1 MMVERYDRLQSDAQE
16 AFASGDL
23 QLALQSFESA
33 QELAA
38 THDDVDRAD
47 RAACSACF
55 VRIELGQSEEQIP
68 LLRRLFMGTL
78 NHRNRCTAAYNIA
91 VAYLNLED
99 YDNAM
104 EWADRSGDLAR
115 NVNEPSL
122 TAGVHNQQASLALR
136 FSRFEEA
143 ENGFNL
149 ALDAM
154 SSLDE
159 TYQAANRATV
169 LGNLGYAMMCT
180 DRLDEGLDLCEQAR
194 KALDALSA
202 DHLVY
207 ENLQDL
213 CYGYILCDQLEQ
225 AHAAGERA
233 LALAEHYDDLQ
244 VMKNC
249 LFLLAEVAV
258 RRGDAFRGRR
268 YLRELAEFY
277 PEIEMNEEII
287 DVFLTTDLTNVVNL
301 RG

>member
-1 MMVERYDRLQSDAQE
+1 MMVERYDRLLREAQE

-23 QLALQSFESA
+23 QSALGQFEAA
-33 QELAA
+33 QELASD
-38 THDDVDRAD
+38 HGDVDRAD
-47 RAACSACF
+47 RAACNACF
-55 VRIELGQSEEQIP
+55 VRIEMGQAEEQIP
-68 LLRRLFMGTL
+68 RLRRLFMGTL
-78 NHRNRCTAAYNIA
+78 HPRNRCTAAHNIA
-91 VAYLNLED
+91 AALLNLED
-99 YDNAM
+99 FDGAM
-104 EWADRSGDLAR
+104 EWAERSGELAR
-115 NVNEPSL
+115 NIDEPSL

-154 SSLDE
+154 ESLGE
-159 TYQAANRATV
+159 TFHAANRATV
-169 LGNLGYAMMCT
+169 LGNLGYALMCT
-180 DRLDEGLDLCEQAR
+180 DRLEEGLDLCEQAR
-194 KALDALSA
+194 GALDELSA

-213 CYGYILCDQLEQ
+213 CYGYILNDQLER

-233 LALAEHYDDLQ
+233 LILAEHYDDLQ

-277 PEIEMNEEII
+277 PEVEMNEEII

>member
-1 MMVERYDRLQSDAQE
+1 MVERYDSLLQEAQD

-23 QLALQSFESA
+23 EGALERFNAAKNLASD
-33 QELAA
+33 
-38 THDDVDRAD
+38 HGDVDRAD
-47 RAACSACF
+47 RAACSACY
-55 VRIELGQSEEQIP
+55 VKIQMGQAKEQIP
-68 LLRRLFMGTL
+68 SLRRLFMGTV
-78 NHRNRCTAAYNIA
+78 HPRNRCTAAYNIA
-91 VAYLNLED
+91 EAFRDLED
-99 YDNAM
+99 FDNAM
-104 EWADRSGDLAR
+104 EWADRSSELAR
-115 NVNEPSL
+115 NLNEPSL

-136 FSRFEEA
+136 FSHFEEA
-143 ENGFNL
+143 KSGFNL

-154 SSLDE
+154 KNLDGSFPE
-159 TYQAANRATV
+159 ANKATV
-169 LGNLGYAMMCT
+169 LGNLGYALMCT
-180 DRLDEGLDLCEQAR
+180 DRLEEGLMLCEQAR
-194 KALDALSA
+194 ATLDRLSA
-202 DHLVY
+202 DNLIY

-213 CYGYILCDQLEQ
+213 CYGYVLDDQLVQ
-225 AHAAGERA
+225 AQAAGERA
-233 LALAEHYDDLQ
+233 LALAERYDDNQ

>member
-1 MMVERYDRLQSDAQE
+1 MMVERYDCLLKEAQE

-23 QLALQSFESA
+23 EGALHHFEAAKKLASDSN
-33 QELAA
+33 
-38 THDDVDRAD
+38 DIDRAD

-55 VRIELGQSEEQIP
+55 VLIEMGQAEKQIP
-68 LLRRLFMGTL
+68 RLRRLFMGTL
-78 NHRNRCTAAYNIA
+78 HPRNRCTAAYNMA
-91 VAYLNLED
+91 AAFLNLED
-99 YDNAM
+99 FDSAM
-104 EWADRSGDLAR
+104 EWAERSGELAKS
-115 NVNEPSL
+115 VDEPSL
-122 TAGVHNQQASLALR
+122 TAGVHNQQASLSLR

-149 ALDAM
+149 ALEAM
-154 SSLDE
+154 ESLGE
-159 TYQAANRATV
+159 TFQAANRATV
-169 LGNLGYAMMCT
+169 LGNLGYALMCT
-180 DRLDEGLDLCEQAR
+180 DRLEEGLSLCEQAR
-194 KALDALSA
+194 ITLDELSA
-202 DHLVY
+202 DHLIY

-213 CYGYILCDQLEQ
+213 CYGYILDDQLEQ

-233 LALAEHYDDLQ
+233 LGLAEHYDDNQ

-277 PEIEMNEEII
+277 PEIGMNEEII

>member
-1 MMVERYDRLQSDAQE
+1 MMVERYDRLLREAQGAFAAGDLQSALRHFEAAQVL
-16 AFASGDL
+16 ASGDG
-23 QLALQSFESA
+23 
-33 QELAA
+33 
-38 THDDVDRAD
+38 DGDRAD
-47 RAACSACF
+47 RAACNACF
-55 VRIELGQSEEQIP
+55 VLIELGQAEEQIP
-68 LLRRLFMGTL
+68 RLRRLFMGTL
-78 NHRNRCTAAYNIA
+78 HPRNRCTAAYNIA
-91 VAYLNLED
+91 AAYLNLED
-99 YDNAM
+99 FDNAM
-104 EWADRSGDLAR
+104 EWADRSSELAR
-115 NVNEPSL
+115 DIDEPSL

-143 ENGFNL
+143 EKGFHL

-154 SSLDE
+154 ESLGE
-159 TYQAANRATV
+159 TLQAANRATV
-169 LGNLGYAMMCT
+169 LGNLGYALMCT
-180 DRLDEGLDLCEQAR
+180 ERLEEGLNLCEQAR
-194 KALDALSA
+194 AALDELSA
-202 DHLVY
+202 DNLIY

-213 CYGYILCDQLEQ
+213 CYGYILDDQLER

-233 LALAEHYDDLQ
+233 LGLAEHYDDNQ

>member
-1 MMVERYDRLQSDAQE
+1 MMVERYDRLLGEAQE

-23 QLALQSFESA
+23 QAALRHFEAAQALASN
-33 QELAA
+33 
-38 THDDVDRAD
+38 DGDVDRAD
-47 RAACSACF
+47 RAACNACF
-55 VRIELGQSEEQIP
+55 VRIELGQAEEQIP

-78 NHRNRCTAAYNIA
+78 HPRNRCTAAYNMA
-91 VAYLNLED
+91 AAYLNLED
-99 YDNAM
+99 FDSAM
-104 EWADRSGDLAR
+104 EWADRSGELAE
-115 NVNEPSL
+115 NVDEPSL
-122 TAGVHNQQASLALR
+122 AAGVHNQQASLALR

-143 ENGFNL
+143 ESGFNL
-149 ALDAM
+149 ALNAM
-154 SSLDE
+154 ESLGE
-159 TYQAANRATV
+159 TFQIAGRATV
-169 LGNLGYAMMCT
+169 LGNLGYALMCT
-180 DRLDEGLDLCEQAR
+180 DRLEEGLGLCEQAR
-194 KALDALSA
+194 ATLDELSA
-202 DHLVY
+202 DHLIY

-213 CYGYILCDQLEQ
+213 CYGYILNDQLEQ

-233 LALAEHYDDLQ
+233 LILAEHYDDNQ

-277 PEIEMNEEII
+277 PEIGMNEEII

>member
-1 MMVERYDRLQSDAQE
+1 MMVERYDVLLQEAQE
-16 AFASGDL
+16 AFASGNL
-23 QLALQSFESA
+23 EAALAHFEAA
-33 QELAA
+33 QVLAS
-38 THDDVDRAD
+38 DCNDVDRAD
-47 RAACSACF
+47 RAACNACF
-55 VRIELGQSEEQIP
+55 VLIEMGQAEEQIP
-68 LLRRLFMGTL
+68 RLRRLFMGTL
-78 NHRNRCTAAYNIA
+78 HPRNRCTAAYNMA
-91 VAYLNLED
+91 AAYLNLSEF
-99 YDNAM
+99 DNAM
-104 EWADRSGDLAR
+104 EWADRSGGLAQ
-115 NVNEPSL
+115 NIDEPSL

-136 FSRFEEA
+136 FSRFEDA
-143 ENGFNL
+143 ETGFNL

-154 SSLDE
+154 ENLGE
-159 TYQAANRATV
+159 TLQTANRAAV
-169 LGNLGYAMMCT
+169 LGNLGYTLMCS
-180 DRLDEGLDLCEQAR
+180 DRLEEGLELCEQAR
-194 KALDALSA
+194 ATLDKLSA
-202 DHLVY
+202 DHLIY

-213 CYGYILCDQLEQ
+213 CYGYILDDQLEQ

-233 LALAEHYDDLQ
+233 YDLAERYDDDQ

>member
-1 MMVERYDRLQSDAQE
+1 MMVERYDRLLGDAQE

-23 QLALQSFESA
+23 QSALAHFEA
-33 QELAA
+33 AHQLASD
-38 THDDVDRAD
+38 HGDVDRAD
-47 RAACSACF
+47 RASCNACF
-55 VRIELGQSEEQIP
+55 VHIELGQAEAQIP
-68 LLRRLFMGTL
+68 RLRRLFMGTL
-78 NHRNRCTAAYNIA
+78 HPRNRCTAAYNLA
-91 VAYLNLED
+91 AAYLNLED
-99 YDNAM
+99 FENAM
-104 EWADRSGDLAR
+104 EWADRSGELAG
-115 NVNEPSL
+115 NVDEPSL

-136 FSRFEEA
+136 FSRFEDA
-143 ENGFNL
+143 EKGFVR
-149 ALDAM
+149 ALGAM
-154 SSLDE
+154 ESLGE
-159 TYQAANRATV
+159 TFQVANRATV
-169 LGNLGYAMMCT
+169 LGNLGYALMCT
-180 DRLDEGLDLCEQAR
+180 DRLEEGLGLCEQAR
-194 KALDALSA
+194 VTLDELSA

-213 CYGYILCDQLEQ
+213 CYGYILDDQLER

-233 LALAEHYDDLQ
+233 LTLAEHYDDNQ

-277 PEIEMNEEII
+277 PEIGMNEEII

>member
-1 MMVERYDRLQSDAQE
+1 MTVERYDCLQREAQE

-23 QLALQSFESA
+23 QTALQQFDA
-33 QELAA
+33 ARELASV
-38 THDDVDRAD
+38 DGDVDRAD

-55 VRIELGQSEEQIP
+55 VKIEMGQAEEQIP

-78 NHRNRCTAAYNIA
+78 HPRNRCTAAYNIA
-91 VAYLNLED
+91 VAHLNLED
-99 YDNAM
+99 FDAAM
-104 EWADRSGDLAR
+104 EWADRSGELAK
-115 NVNEPSL
+115 NVDEPSL

-143 ENGFNL
+143 EIGFNL
-149 ALDAM
+149 ALVAM
-154 SSLDE
+154 DSLGE
-159 TYQAANRATV
+159 TYQAANKATV

-180 DRLDEGLDLCEQAR
+180 DRLDEGIELCEQAR
-194 KALDALSA
+194 TALDKLSA

-213 CYGYILCDQLEQ
+213 CYGYILDDQLER

-277 PEIEMNEEII
+277 PEIGMNEEII

>member
-1 MMVERYDRLQSDAQE
+1 MMVERYDHLLGEAQE

-23 QLALQSFESA
+23 QSALMHFEAARQLASD
-33 QELAA
+33 
-38 THDDVDRAD
+38 HRDVDRAD
-47 RAACSACF
+47 RAACNACY
-55 VRIELGQSEEQIP
+55 VRIQMGQAEEQIP
-68 LLRRLFMGTL
+68 RLRRLFMGTL
-78 NHRNRCTAAYNIA
+78 HPRNRCTAAYNIA
-91 VAYLNLED
+91 EAFRDLED
-99 YDNAM
+99 FDSAM
-104 EWADRSGDLAR
+104 EWADRSSELAR
-115 NVNEPSL
+115 DVDEPSL

-143 ENGFNL
+143 EKGFHL

-154 SSLDE
+154 ESLGE
-159 TYQAANRATV
+159 TLQAANRATV
-169 LGNLGYAMMCT
+169 LGNLGYALMCT
-180 DRLDEGLDLCEQAR
+180 DRLEEGLGLCEQAR
-194 KALDALSA
+194 AALDELSA
-202 DHLVY
+202 DNLIY

-213 CYGYILCDQLEQ
+213 CYGYILDDQLER

-233 LALAEHYDDLQ
+233 LGLAEHYDDNQ